1 MDTVWVVCDMGSN
14 LGRTRVY
21 NSTGVLNVQIV
32 RVGFTGRTS
41 RMYTFVT
48 VGYIIHI
55 FQMFARNSR
64 SNGERRAYAGT
75 M

>member
-1 MDTVWVVCDMGSN
+1 MDTVWVVRDMGSN
-14 LGRTRVY
+14 WGRTRVY

-32 RVGFTGRTS
+32 GFTERTS

-64 SNGERRAYAGT
+64 SNGERGAYAGT